1 MNIKHLNNAELSSLV
16 GNGGCAG
23 LSESELIDLVDDLID
38 RLDQAAVD
46 TQDVIDDISNVFDE
60 FEAAYN
66 TVSDDID
73 AEITDEYNDELKTL
87 KSTIREEL

>member
-1 MNIKHLNNAELSSLV
+1 MNIKHLNNSELGSLV

-23 LSESELIDLVDDLID
+23 LSESELIDLVDDLVE

-60 FEAAYN
+60 FETAYN

-87 KSTIREEL
+87 KSTIEEYL

>member
-1 MNIKHLNNAELSSLV
+1 
-16 GNGGCAG
+16 
-23 LSESELIDLVDDLID
+23 
-38 RLDQAAVD
+38 
-46 TQDVIDDISNVFDE
+46 VIDDISNVFDE

>member
-1 MNIKHLNNAELSSLV
+1 MNIKHLNNSELRSLV

-23 LSESELIDLVDDLID
+23 LSESELIDLVDDLVE

-60 FEAAYN
+60 FETAYN

-87 KSTIREEL
+87 KSTIEEYL

>member
-1 MNIKHLNNAELSSLV
+1 MNIKHLNNSELGSLV

-23 LSESELIDLVDDLID
+23 LSESELIDLVDNLVE
-38 RLDQAAVD
+38 RLDQAAID
-46 TQDVIDDISNVFDE
+46 NQDVIDDISNVFDE
-60 FEAAYN
+60 FEVAYN

-87 KSTIREEL
+87 KSTIEEYL

>member
-1 MNIKHLNNAELSSLV
+1 MNIKHLNNNELSSLV

-23 LSESELIDLVDDLID
+23 LSESELIDLVDNLVE
-38 RLDQAAVD
+38 RLDQAAID
-46 TQDVIDDISNVFDE
+46 NQDVIDDISNVFDE
-60 FEAAYN
+60 FEVAYN

-87 KSTIREEL
+87 KSTIEEYL